1 MFGFFRLR
9 GGVGDRFLFFSSFR
23 IQSTSSMR
31 NFAFFIAMRQARID
45 NVMEKLT
52 HLGNSSI
59 YASNIEDILSINQ
72 CLFSKTGSVC
82 KLFHGL
88 LSFVS
93 EPLVRGLQRSC
104 GHVNWSPQASG
115 QPQREYVCL
124 PQNIAKLLSL
134 NNYEVLLKN
143 CTYIPM
149 GNF

>member
-1 MFGFFRLR
+1 M
-9 GGVGDRFLFFSSFR
+9 
-23 IQSTSSMR
+23 
-31 NFAFFIAMRQARID
+31 
-45 NVMEKLT
+45 
-52 HLGNSSI
+52 
-59 YASNIEDILSINQ
+59 
-72 CLFSKTGSVC
+72 FSKTRGVC

-115 QPQREYVCL
+115 QPQREYLCL

-149 GNF
+149 GNFWWLRVGGALLTPLRLITSGWAPRIESKVGVILFILCSISSHSSSLSDCKYRISIF